1 MRSAIGFAIFALSA
15 PIAAQS
21 YVPDL
26 LELDGT
32 VTLQFPADD
41 RMALEGGATIE
52 FWVQPDWKSD
62 PGYDPVILSNAGE
75 EGALYLVAIAREKDG
90 LGIMSGD
97 LFEMVPF
104 DFTDGKLHHVNITD
118 YGDTMLVF
126 VDGVLISE
134 LPLTF
139 KKRPSKGFWIGSA
152 DGENDLFVGAI
163 AGLRIWDIP
172 VDADNVLDFMMA
184 PIAPLEGK
192 DHPDLKWLV
201 GASDFQ
207 NTGFLLQ
214 PYADK

>member
-1 MRSAIGFAIFALSA
+1 MGSIIGSVLLALSA

-21 YVPDL
+21 YTPDL

-152 DGENDLFVGAI
+152 DGENDPFVGAI
-163 AGLRIWDIP
+163 AGLRIWDIA

-184 PIAPLEGK
+184 LVAPQTGK

-201 GASDFQ
+201 GVSDFQ
-207 NTGFLLQ
+207 NKGFLLQ
-214 PYADK
+214 PYAEK